1 MITLQEY
8 LKYHN
13 KRVADL
19 ARDFNV
25 VHCVARRWVNGE
37 VIPNRQTIEKIY
49 EWSGRQVEPN
59 DFFNINETET
69 DITLPQGGNVVK
81 VNE

>member
-1 MITLQEY
+1 MITLQKY
-8 LKYHN
+8 LEQTN

-19 ARDFNV
+19 ARDLNV

-37 VIPNRQTIEKIY
+37 VIPNKETVQKIY

-59 DFFNINETET
+59 DFYNINETEK
-69 DITLPQGGNVVK
+69 DNENDNMGN
-81 VNE
+81 

>member
-1 MITLQEY
+1 MMTLQKY
-8 LKYHN
+8 LEQTN

-37 VIPNRQTIEKIY
+37 VMPSRQTIEKIY
-49 EWSGRQVEPN
+49 EWSGGQVEPN
-59 DFFNINETET
+59 DFYNINETEKDNENDT
-69 DITLPQGGNVVK
+69 VGN
-81 VNE
+81 